1 MANTDNLGTVV
12 SAMTAGISDAD
23 SGALKGIAVSA
34 VDSSNGSWQ
43 STTDGGLTWLSLSD
57 VSAFSTR
64 LLKGNEADHRIRF
77 IPHANYNG
85 PATITYHAWDQ
96 TSSAHGNVQGHSEAC
111 WLGLVLKTTS
121 TIWLKAE
128 RMAVLYPFNPMV
140 FSPPQFQLGLGPGNI
155 LVSSMEHRR
164 GLTSPTVPR

>member
-1 MANTDNLGTVV
+1 MAL
-12 SAMTAGISDAD
+12 
-23 SGALKGIAVSA
+23 
-34 VDSSNGSWQ
+34 
-43 STTDGGLTWLSLSD
+43 LSD

-96 TSSAHGNVQGHSEAC
+96 TSSAHGNVQGHSEGLLA
-111 WLGLVLKTTS
+111 WLGFENNLNDL
-121 TIWLKAE
+121 AE
-128 RMAVLYPFNPMV
+128 GRTHGGSLSIQPDG